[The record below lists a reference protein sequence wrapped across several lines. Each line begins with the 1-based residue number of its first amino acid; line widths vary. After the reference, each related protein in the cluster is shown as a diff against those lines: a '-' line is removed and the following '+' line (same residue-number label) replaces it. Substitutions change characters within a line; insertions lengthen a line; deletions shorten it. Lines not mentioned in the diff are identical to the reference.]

1 MKAFILIFCLLKI
14 FSGINIRGK
23 NSITSFINVKD
34 RSITIYGLNSKYEST
49 LEIPSDKLKYYQI
62 DAYSSGKYSISKG
75 NSVTVNSLGTIT
87 PRNITWYWYT
97 DGYGYSTP
105 QPDKTLK
112 KIETTFYPG
121 ISEIT
126 VKVNDKTFKI
136 TVTAIEYGEEYAEKI
151 IDSYIKTNVT
161 TKKTKLEKFKAIT
174 AFPAQF
180 P

>member
-87 PRNITWYWYT
+87 PRNIGILMVM
-97 DGYGYSTP
+97 DI
-105 QPDKTLK
+105 QLHNQIKLLK
-112 KIETTFYPG
+112 KLKQHFIL
-121 ISEIT
+121 
-126 VKVNDKTFKI
+126 
-136 TVTAIEYGEEYAEKI
+136 EY
-151 IDSYIKTNVT
+151 
-161 TKKTKLEKFKAIT
+161 LR
-174 AFPAQF
+174 
-180 P
+180 